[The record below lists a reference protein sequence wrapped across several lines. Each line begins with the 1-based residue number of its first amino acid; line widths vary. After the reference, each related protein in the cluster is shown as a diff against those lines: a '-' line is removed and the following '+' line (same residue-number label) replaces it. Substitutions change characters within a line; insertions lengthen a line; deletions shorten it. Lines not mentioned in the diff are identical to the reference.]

1 MIIALVNQEDQ
12 TITICHKT
20 VEVISIFDVDRIAD
34 LLMGKQVYYIT
45 AAEEANGDD
54 VVDLIIELS
63 GTKATRK
70 PKPKPQGRS
79 KTGRNVMHA
88 TTRGSVILKAA
99 DPDKDD
105 DIIFDG
111 PLRFVNMPGD
121 IDKYYEMYPDL
132 EKYIKMGY
140 IQVIDSSDED
150 AVRAKYTAALKK
162 TQRRP
167 QKSEKNS
174 ARQLIDK
181 ARNKGFVSDNEDDDD
196 DEDADED
203 DPTRIDITDDGGDS
217 SSDGTII
224 DDDQKQIL
232 RDLGKM

>member
-1 MIIALVNQEDQ
+1 MIIVLVNQEDQ
-12 TITICHKT
+12 TITICHKI
-20 VEVISIFDVDRIAD
+20 VEVISIFDVDRIAG

-54 VVDLIIELS
+54 VVDLIIQMS
-63 GTKATRK
+63 GTKATR
-70 PKPKPQGRS
+70 KPKPQGRS

-111 PLRFVNMPGD
+111 PLRFINMPGD

-150 AVRAKYTAALKK
+150 AVRTKYAAALKK

-181 ARNKGFVSDNEDDDD
+181 ARNKGFISD
-196 DEDADED
+196 DEDEDEDTDED

-232 RDLGKM
+232 RDLGKL